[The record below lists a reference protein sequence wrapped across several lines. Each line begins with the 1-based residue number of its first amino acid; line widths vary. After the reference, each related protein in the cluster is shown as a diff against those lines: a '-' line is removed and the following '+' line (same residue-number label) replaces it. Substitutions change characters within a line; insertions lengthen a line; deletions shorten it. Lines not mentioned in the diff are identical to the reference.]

1 MKYDS
6 FAGSKVRHGT
16 ASGWR
21 KHRELHEPPC
31 PPCYAA
37 KAEYDAGR
45 RGIPEIAR
53 RNRDAA
59 RAQCK
64 AETRLKNL
72 YPEDYRRLYEEAK
85 AEIAEE
91 PRALE
96 ELALAEDPTVPD
108 EFVETRTPPDDEVT
122 GE

>member
-45 RGIPEIAR
+45 RDIPEKAS
-53 RNRDAA
+53 RNRDRAKAQGRA
-59 RAQCK
+59 RS
-64 AETRLKNL
+64 RLANL
-72 YPEDYRRLYEEAK
+72 HPDEYRRLYEEAK

-108 EFVETRTPPDDEVT
+108 EFVETR
-122 GE
+122 